1 MNTEQLPA
9 NKILF
14 VQNLPDTTTA
24 QMLSMLFQQFPGYQ
38 EVRLVD
44 GRPGIAFVEYENDMQ
59 ARPLTCTFDKL
70 VDVLS
75 EWPSVIL
82 HHDISI
88 DGLIAPSFPIL
99 IYISL
104 QL

>member
-1 MNTEQLPA
+1 MCQKDLDYEILTEPFAAQAMPMGTEQLPA

-24 QMLSMLFQQFPGYQ
+24 SMLSMLFQQFPGYQ

-59 ARPLTCTFDKL
+59 VRKQ
-70 VDVLS
+70 
-75 EWPSVIL
+75 
-82 HHDISI
+82 HKK
-88 DGLIAPSFPIL
+88 
-99 IYISL
+99 
-104 QL
+104 